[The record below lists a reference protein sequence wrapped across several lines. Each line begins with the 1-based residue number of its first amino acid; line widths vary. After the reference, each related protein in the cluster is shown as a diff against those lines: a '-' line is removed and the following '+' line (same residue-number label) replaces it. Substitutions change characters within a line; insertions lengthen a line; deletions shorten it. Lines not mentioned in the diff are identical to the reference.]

1 MRDIPHVF
9 SHIGPWTFLKRLY
22 HQMWEDNLLV
32 WAAAL
37 AYSWLFALF
46 PFLIFCLSL
55 IPLLPAEVFGQPLKP
70 SRDEVRRYVDAALVT
85 GESATL
91 AAAEAEIED
100 EEEVAQTVVPPYA
113 PTTRDAARPEPTD
126 VRPEE
131 PGVQAAPITNTIG
144 DIVDE
149 ILNRSSGSLL
159 TISIAIALFTASG
172 GVAMTMAG
180 LDKCYDVAPNK
191 MRPVYKARP
200 IAMLLT
206 IVTAALILLVVIL
219 LPVTDAL
226 LRYMARLEVLGYQNS
241 AVLWLINPLR
251 YVLAILLLL
260 GVLALIYR
268 WGPSLK
274 TRLHLFSP
282 GSVFA
287 VVMWIVTGW
296 AFRFYL
302 EKLGAA
308 ANYEKTYGAVAG
320 VAVLML
326 LFYLD
331 ALFLLL
337 GAEINAEIDFI
348 RLGIRS
354 GPLPEEQETAPI
366 PTYQLDDE
374 DRELKAEIEDRR
386 SVDVEVTEAQEG
398 PTTATVAPR
407 PPAAPEESD

>member
-1 MRDIPHVF
+1 MSRMRDIPHVVR
-9 SHIGPWTFLKRLY
+9 HIGPWTFLKRLY
-22 HQMWEDNLLV
+22 NQMWDDNLLV

-70 SRDEVRRYVDAALVT
+70 SRDEVRKYVDAALVT
-85 GESATL
+85 GESATR
-91 AAAEAEIED
+91 AAEEAEIED
-100 EEEVAQTVVPPYA
+100 EEDVPQAVVPPYA
-113 PTTRDAARPEPTD
+113 PTTRDAGKPEPAD
-126 VRPEE
+126 VNPEA
-131 PGVQAAPITNTIG
+131 PGVQSAPITNTIG
-144 DIVDE
+144 NIVDE

-159 TISIAIALFTASG
+159 TISIAVALFTASG
-172 GVAMTMAG
+172 GVSMTMAG

-191 MRPVYKARP
+191 MRPLYTARP

-206 IVTAALILLVVIL
+206 IVMAVMILMVVIL
-219 LPVTDAL
+219 LPVTDAV
-226 LRYMARLEVLGYQNS
+226 LRYMSHVEVLGYQSS

-251 YVLAILLLL
+251 YALALLLLL
-260 GVLALIYR
+260 GVLAVVYR

-287 VVMWIVTGW
+287 VTMWIVTGW
-296 AFRFYL
+296 AFRFYVDR
-302 EKLGAA
+302 LGAA
-308 ANYEKTYGAVAG
+308 ATYEKTYGAVAG
-320 VAVLML
+320 VAILML

-386 SVDVEVTEAQEG
+386 SVDIEVSPEG
-398 PTTATVAPR
+398 AAAMAPAK
-407 PPAAPEESD
+407 PPATPE